1 MNRVDR
7 SQQFID
13 QGRSLVSDPRGTR
26 VAPPAPPVALDLSDD
41 DFVPKGLRAWAGRSS
56 DGFHVQGLVDD
67 EGTTYVTCVLN
78 GVSETLEIAREKALD
93 AFLHP
98 FAYGFTL
105 PL

>member
-7 SQQFID
+7 SQKFID
-13 QGRSLVSDPRGTR
+13 EGRSLVSDP
-26 VAPPAPPVALDLSDD
+26 VAAPPAPPKSLNLSDD
-41 DFVPKGLRAWAGRSS
+41 DFVPQGLRAWAGRSS
-56 DGFHVQGLVDD
+56 DGFHVQGLIDA

-78 GVSETLEIAREKALD
+78 GVSETLEIPRAKAYD

>member
-7 SQQFID
+7 SDRFVAE
-13 QGRSLVSDPRGTR
+13 GRSLVSDPVRT
-26 VAPPAPPVALDLSDD
+26 APPAPPLDLSDD
-41 DFVPKGLRAWAGRSS
+41 DLVPAGLRAWAGRTS
-56 DGFHVQGLVDD
+56 DGFHVQGLIDD
-67 EGTTYVTCVLN
+67 EGQTYVTCVLN